1 MPTIPADELKAL
13 AQSIYVAVGASER
26 EAETVA
32 ELLVSSNLA
41 GHDSHGVIRC
51 AQYVKG
57 VQDGK
62 IRLGTESV
70 VERET
75 AATAVMNGNWGFG
88 HVIAVD
94 AMNLAIE
101 KARKTAVGIVT
112 VHQCNHI
119 GRVGAFP
126 PLAADANM
134 VGLVTNN
141 GHGGDHALAPWGGIG
156 RILPAAC
163 YATAFP
169 TDRDFHVAIDLT
181 NAVAAG
187 GKLRV
192 VDALGEQLPDGW
204 QVDADGNPSNDPKDY
219 LERGGALVPF
229 GGPVAHKGSALGIAI
244 DILSGALSPAGCT
257 EENPPEIGNAL
268 FVQAI
273 DIEAFQPIDAFK
285 GEVGKFIDYIK
296 KTRKSPDVEE
306 IFLPGERSHRT
317 REERLA
323 HGIPLADATWDILQ
337 ALKKDHIG

>member
-13 AQSIYVAVGASER
+13 ARSIYVGIGASAH

-32 ELLVSSNLA
+32 DLLVSSNLA

-51 AQYVKG
+51 AQYATAVEN
-57 VQDGK
+57 GK

-88 HVIAVD
+88 HVTAVD

-101 KARKTAVGIVT
+101 KARTASVGIVT
-112 VHQCNHI
+112 VHRCNHV

-126 PLAADANM
+126 PLAAEANM
-134 VGLVTNN
+134 VGMMTNN

-169 TDRDFHVAIDLT
+169 TDRDFQVAIDLT

-192 VDALGEQLPDGW
+192 VAALGEQLPDGW
-204 QVDADGNPSNDPKDY
+204 QVDADGNPSNDPVDY

-229 GGPVAHKGSALGIAI
+229 GGPVAHKGSALGIAL

-257 EENPPEIGNAL
+257 EESPPEIGNAL

-285 GEVGKFIDYIK
+285 KEVGKFIDYIK
-296 KTRKSPDVEE
+296 STRKAPGVEE

-323 HGIPLADATWDILQ
+323 NGIPLADATWDILQ
-337 ALKKDHIG
+337 ALKSEHCG

>member
-1 MPTIPADELKAL
+1 MPTIPADELKDL
-13 AQSIYVAVGASER
+13 AESIYLAVGASER
-26 EAETVA
+26 EASTVA

-51 AQYVKG
+51 AQYVKA
-57 VQDGK
+57 VQDGY
-62 IRLGTESV
+62 IRLGAESV

-75 AATAVMNGNWGFG
+75 SATAVMNGNWGFG
-88 HVIAVD
+88 HVTAVD

-101 KARKTAVGIVT
+101 KARKASVGIVT
-112 VHQCNHI
+112 VHRCNHI

-126 PLAADANM
+126 PLAAAADM
-134 VGLVTNN
+134 VGLLTNN
-141 GHGGDHALAPWGGIG
+141 GHGGDHALAPTGAIG

-163 YATAFP
+163 MAAAFP
-169 TDRDFHVAIDLT
+169 TDRDYNVAIDLT

-192 VDALGEQLPDGW
+192 WAALGEALPDGW
-204 QVDADGNPSNDPKDY
+204 QVDADGNPSNDPADF

-229 GGPVAHKGSALGIAI
+229 GGPVAHKGSALGIAL

-257 EENPPEIGNAL
+257 EENPPEVGNAL

-273 DIEAFQPIDAFK
+273 DVEAFQPIDAFK
-285 GEVGKFIDYIK
+285 AEIGKFIDYVK
-296 KTRKSPDVEE
+296 GCRKVPGVEE

-317 REERLA
+317 YQERLA
-323 HGIPLADATWDILQ
+323 NGIPVADATWDILQ
-337 ALKKDHIG
+337 GLKEEHCS